1 MSQKRQIKALPR
13 QPKSTPQ
20 GAGKA
25 ILVENIQWGSF
36 QVFLPKFRTA
46 TELQA

>member
-1 MSQKRQIKALPR
+1 MSQKRKMKALPR
-13 QPKSTPQ
+13 QPDSTLT
-20 GAGKA
+20 GSGKA
-25 ILVENIQWGSF
+25 MLVEDIQRGSF